1 MKRNFVALALS
12 AFLAGMPQSSPAKDQ
27 PNQTATRPATEDAF
41 ALFLRARVLREEG
54 SQERSEE
61 SLRVFR
67 RAVDRYVEE
76 AGTDG
81 PLLGYYWSEVA
92 FTAELLGRTDEARSA
107 RQEQIQALERDEPS
121 SLALADALTRLSWLE
136 SGAGNSEA
144 MLFATRRS
152 RAVYASLPDQ
162 TGFVLLR
169 MAGSHLDEGAA
180 LVRLDRPEEG
190 MAAYRAALAKYRE
203 LDSSHDADV
212 RRGAAENRV
221 TTLSNMIG
229 LASRLELASEAVA
242 WSGERV
248 TLLRTLAPDTE
259 RLADALADLASRQ
272 RDTGEY
278 GDQLRSLDEAIELRR
293 KSGSGDA
300 QMTSLHWE
308 RGIAL
313 YYLLRKKEAVAAYR
327 TAVSG
332 LEQASEPNRLD
343 IAALYGNI
351 AGIARED
358 GDTDAEKAALTR
370 QIDNLR
376 AAEPGTVKLAD
387 TLDQLAF
394 IAANEQRFDDGA
406 ALRREEVA
414 IRRNHQ
420 PDSLALAI
428 ALDNLVFN
436 LQALG
441 EHEVSLKL
449 LDEAIDLGVRH
460 DPETRQSA
468 IASVIRRGISLNA
481 LGRYDEAIAAF
492 EESLSWLETTEQS
505 DPQNLAVALDNFA
518 NLAQSLGRFAQ
529 AERIASRQ
537 VSLLRESQPDSA
549 FLASSLLRLA
559 EARIRL
565 SRYEAALAP
574 IREARA
580 MRIRLEGDM
589 SAGVGETWNMEGQV
603 YEGAK
608 QYERS
613 LAAYDEALSRVRAS
627 VGENTIDFASALNN
641 AAWARRFTGDLERS
655 EREFQQSTAIIER
668 ILGPLHRFTAIGYT
682 NLGILAQLRGRNEDA
697 VRLSMQA
704 LSGMM
709 RDRRATLDEQR
720 WAFETLSNAFKGM
733 GDTRR
738 AILFAKQ
745 AVNAQQELRANNKE
759 LSKEEIQDFKTEW
772 RRLYENLASLLISEG
787 RLSEAQA
794 VLAMEKEEEF
804 VDFIRRDATE
814 DLSDSRAMLTDGEE
828 TVQESVETLLSRP
841 IAAATEVAALTE
853 RKNAGRLSGE
863 DKERLEQLEEVLDTA
878 YSEFMD
884 DVDAF
889 LENSAEESSD
899 IQREVD
905 AINLSY
911 TADMQDELRVFEG
924 RAAML
929 QVASLGD
936 TTHLFLTVPEAAIH
950 REIAIPRAELSRL
963 IFEALTAIEERS
975 PEAQTRLKALYDVL
989 VAPIRAEIDET
1000 GAGTLMLNLQG
1011 FLRYVPFAALY
1022 DGEHYLIEDYALSLF
1037 TPAAR
1042 TEFEA
1047 ADREPE
1053 KSAGFGVTAAHP
1065 GFSPLPGVAQEMQ
1078 MIFDTGTL
1086 AGSASLDD
1094 AFTRD
1099 SFSTALKA
1107 RPAIVHIA
1115 SHFKLVPGRET
1126 DSFLLL
1132 GDGSPLNLA
1141 EIRKGRNFRFG
1152 GVDLLT
1158 LSACQTARG
1167 GDSDGGEVESFGALA
1182 QRNGASA
1189 VMATLWPVADEAT
1202 ARLMQDFY
1210 RGFVRDGLDKAAAL
1224 RAAQIAMLRGEAT
1237 VSASDE
1243 RGAKSLAV
1251 SAPTAA
1257 ADHRHPYFWSPFIL
1271 MGNWL

>member
-1 MKRNFVALALS
+1 MVALALS
-12 AFLAGMPQSSPAKDQ
+12 AFLAGLPQTSPAKDQ
-27 PNQTATRPATEDAF
+27 PNQRATGAAFDDAYS
-41 ALFLRARVLREEG
+41 LYRRGRALREEG
-54 SQERSEE
+54 SRDRSEE
-61 SLRVFR
+61 ALRIFR
-67 RAVDRYVEE
+67 RALDRYVEE
-76 AGTDG
+76 AGANG
-81 PLLGYYWSEVA
+81 PLLGHYWGEVA
-92 FTAELLGRTDEARSA
+92 FTAETLGRSEEAREA
-107 RQEQIQALERDEPS
+107 RRKQVAALERHEPT

-136 SGAGNSEA
+136 SEAGNHEA
-144 MLFATRRS
+144 MLAAATHS
-152 RAVYASLPDQ
+152 RAVYEKLPEQ
-162 TGFVLLR
+162 TGFVRLR
-169 MAGSHLDEGAA
+169 EAGSHLDEGAA
-180 LVRLDRPEEG
+180 LVRLGRPAEG
-190 MAAYRAALAKYRE
+190 MAAYRTALERYRE
-203 LDSSHDADV
+203 LDTEAGEEV
-212 RRGAAENRV
+212 RQGAAENRV

-229 LASRLELASEAVA
+229 LAPDLELGAESLT
-242 WSGERV
+242 WRQERV
-248 TLLRTLAPDTE
+248 DVLRRIAPGSE
-259 RLADALADLASRQ
+259 RLADMLADLATQ
-272 RDTGEY
+272 LRDKERY
-278 GDQLRSLDEAIELRR
+278 EDQLRALDEAIAVR
-293 KSGSGDA
+293 SGLA
-300 QMTSLHWE
+300 ANEAKMTSLHWE
-308 RGIAL
+308 RGIGL
-313 YYLLRKKEAVAAYR
+313 YYLGRKSEAVDAYEK
-327 TAVSG
+327 AIAG
-332 LEQASEPNRLD
+332 LERAAEPNHAD
-343 IAALYGNI
+343 IAALYGNV
-351 AGIARED
+351 AGIALEGED
-358 GDTDAEKAALTR
+358 VRAEAAALAK
-370 QIDNLR
+370 QVENLR
-376 AAEPGTVKLAD
+376 AAAPGGEKLAD
-387 TLDQLAF
+387 VLDRLAF
-394 IAANEQRFDDGA
+394 IAANDQRFDEGA

-414 IRRNHQ
+414 IRRNLQ

-436 LQALG
+436 LQGLG

-449 LDEAIDLGVRH
+449 LDEAIDLGLRH

-468 IASVIRRGISLNA
+468 IASAIRRGISLNA

-505 DPQNLAVALDNFA
+505 DPQNLVVALDNFA

-529 AERIASRQ
+529 AERIAGRQ

-565 SRYEAALAP
+565 SRYEAALDP

-627 VGENTIDFASALNN
+627 VGEETIDFASALNN

-668 ILGPLHRFTAIGYT
+668 LLGPLHRFTAIGYT

-697 VRLSMQA
+697 VKLSMQA

-720 WAFETLSNAFKGM
+720 WAFETLSNAFKEM

-828 TVQESVETLLSRP
+828 TVQDSVETLLSRP
-841 IAAATEVAALTE
+841 IAAATEVAALME

-863 DKERLEQLEEVLDTA
+863 DEERLEQLEEVLDTA
-878 YSEFMD
+878 YSDFMD

-889 LENSAEESSD
+889 LENSAEETSD

-905 AINLSY
+905 AINLSF

-950 REIAIPRAELSRL
+950 REVAIPRAELSKL

-975 PEAQTRLKALYDVL
+975 PEAQARLKALYDVL

-1053 KSAGFGVTAAHP
+1053 KSAGFGVTAAHA
-1065 GFSPLPGVAQEMQ
+1065 GFSALPGVAQEMQ
-1078 MIFDTGTL
+1078 AIFDTGTL

-1099 SFSTALKA
+1099 SFSTALKE

-1224 RAAQIAMLRGEAT
+1224 RAAQIAMLRGEAA
-1237 VSASDE
+1237 VSASGE
-1243 RGAKSLAV
+1243 RGAKSLTV
-1251 SAPTAA
+1251 SAAAPA